1 MAANID
7 WEQYAADKQ
16 SDQEDDSKIDWEQYA
31 APSKIKSS
39 SNVNIANWP
48 EGIKSALGLL
58 QSASMP
64 LNKAVPLRLQAA
76 KRGITDLGQGIKQL
90 YLGGKEALG
99 AAPEGSQDEYTKQSD
114 LDRAAYNQ
122 TPAGQDPY
130 SQMIRGGVKSSPWLA
145 LGGPLGA
152 RSILSKILGGG
163 AVGGTIGASEY
174 VPTGEDRGGN
184 ILKSATLG
192 AGGAILP
199 EIPDLALTAG
209 EKIGNLRNAF
219 KNLSPLE
226 KKFAEAQEKLQAD
239 QAALKSAQGAAQ
251 SSGISGNP
259 NMAQAQSFKQQSNL
273 QNQYE
278 SLNEDPSIISSL
290 PEHSFAELERSKSN
304 IDNAKSQIEDANLEH
319 EKAIDFVNQNEKD
332 ISNHLNQGAAH
343 DVRTARR
350 VKEMEKA
357 NRQQISSG
365 YDALEKDF
373 SDKNVVIDNTE
384 AIKQKNKDLMDLI
397 KSGEH
402 RSPEAT
408 KIIED
413 LDKLTDTT
421 SINAKDYLRAYRSAS
436 QFAREAR
443 QKSYQPGMNAE
454 ERNEWHQKYKE
465 LDDKVQEMGETLEDS
480 VGSQDFGRLKELNSR
495 WKNEVVPLYKNTI
508 FQNISKKS
516 QMPSNIMNSLRGDEP
531 GNVLIK
537 NMIKSDPESLK
548 NVVGQ
553 RYANKPDALHNA
565 NEIEK
570 EYIDQMPELQNLL
583 QNHAE
588 SKSAA
593 SMAENKINEAELA
606 HKEAKKLHEQITDEH
621 ENLIKQSEKRSA
633 KRQEIDDTH
642 DKLALLDKH
651 VSNLR
656 AVANRKS
663 LSLKEKMKVEKDLKD
678 AIELKNKATRRLVL
692 LGGIG
697 ASAAGGATAYKVGKY
712 LLSDHG
718 TNY

>member
-384 AIKQKNKDLMDLI
+384 AIKQKNKDLMDL
-397 KSGEH
+397 
-402 RSPEAT
+402 
-408 KIIED
+408 
-413 LDKLTDTT
+413 
-421 SINAKDYLRAYRSAS
+421 
-436 QFAREAR
+436 
-443 QKSYQPGMNAE
+443 
-454 ERNEWHQKYKE
+454 
-465 LDDKVQEMGETLEDS
+465 
-480 VGSQDFGRLKELNSR
+480 
-495 WKNEVVPLYKNTI
+495 
-508 FQNISKKS
+508 
-516 QMPSNIMNSLRGDEP
+516 
-531 GNVLIK
+531 
-537 NMIKSDPESLK
+537 
-548 NVVGQ
+548 
-553 RYANKPDALHNA
+553 
-565 NEIEK
+565 
-570 EYIDQMPELQNLL
+570 
-583 QNHAE
+583 
-588 SKSAA
+588 
-593 SMAENKINEAELA
+593 
-606 HKEAKKLHEQITDEH
+606 
-621 ENLIKQSEKRSA
+621 
-633 KRQEIDDTH
+633 
-642 DKLALLDKH
+642 
-651 VSNLR
+651 
-656 AVANRKS
+656 
-663 LSLKEKMKVEKDLKD
+663 
-678 AIELKNKATRRLVL
+678 
-692 LGGIG
+692 
-697 ASAAGGATAYKVGKY
+697 
-712 LLSDHG
+712 
-718 TNY
+718 